1 MKDTPFLLLK
11 VLEARRVIL
20 WFPQL
25 ELGSTS
31 DNATGGSI
39 QGKGSG

>member
-11 VLEARRVIL
+11 LSEAKRVIL
-20 WFPQL
+20 WSLRL
-25 ELGSTS
+25 EPGSTL